1 MVGLLSSNEE
11 NILMTFLHSR
21 LVVALLGGGALLA
34 MCVTSATGWKHSGL
48 QNAGSIGRNYRIKPI
63 RPQVVTTSISLTT
76 FVAIAL
82 TFPLVPSCLAT
93 PATDGKAALE
103 MVISSRDQLKKVQ

>member
-1 MVGLLSSNEE
+1 
-11 NILMTFLHSR
+11 MTFLHSR
-21 LVVALLGGGALLA
+21 LVVALLGSGALLV
-34 MCVTSATGWKHSGL
+34 MCLTSAAGWKHSGL
-48 QNAGSIGRNYRIKPI
+48 QNTGSSGRKQNIKPM

-93 PATDGKAALE
+93 PATDGKAALD